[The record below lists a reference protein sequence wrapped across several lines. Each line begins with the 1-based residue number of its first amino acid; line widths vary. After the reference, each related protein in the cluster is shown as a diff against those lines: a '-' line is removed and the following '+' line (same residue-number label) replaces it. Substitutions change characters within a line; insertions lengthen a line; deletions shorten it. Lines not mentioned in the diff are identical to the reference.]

1 MPLPHPE
8 PMFSQLARKIRS
20 FRRRPYFEK
29 AWFLPTWMLLGI
41 CRLGIL
47 AIPFRHLAPSLGRH
61 AGTAPWTPLLD
72 SKNEA
77 RALSIARVVKLAG
90 RYTPWVSNCLNEA
103 MTARILLGLW
113 GIPYCF
119 LFGVRKEGANSPL
132 EAHAWVIAGKVR
144 VTGGVSFNRY
154 QVVGCFVSSH

>member
-1 MPLPHPE
+1 ML
-8 PMFSQLARKIRS
+8 SKLARKTHS
-20 FRRRPYFEK
+20 FRRHPYFER
-29 AWFLPTWMLLGI
+29 AWFFPTWMLLGI
-41 CRLGIL
+41 CRLCIL
-47 AIPFRHLAPSLGRH
+47 FIPFRFLAPGLGSH

-72 SKNEA
+72 SDKEA
-77 RALSIARVVKLAG
+77 RAFSIARVVMLAS
-90 RYTPWVSNCLNEA
+90 RYTPWVSNCFNEA

-113 GIPYCF
+113 DIPYCF
-119 LFGVRKEGANSPL
+119 FFGVRRRGTNSPL